1 MTRLHCSAVIAAVS
15 TGVFFCGVAQAAS
28 ITGWNTGNVDVGIT
42 PDAGV
47 TGFSTVFDR
56 PFPDVDA
63 VTNGRIAFTPDEA
76 VSPGIKVQP
85 EVYTQGGPNGITLS
99 GCLMTSNPNATCTS
113 PFQSGKRIKQQMT
126 GLGPVDLVFDINNDG
141 SDSTYQVFHRLINQ
155 TTKLLGGFA
164 IELGFGIGDAF
175 TKATDTDGL
184 QFSSAFRAQ
193 PSGSGPASTQFPFGL
208 FGDAASNPNFDLDG
222 FFAAERSGFVVD
234 FDAFTLASDG
244 IFGPYENILGPW
256 MSQEAVPTG
265 AFWDN
270 DGDESTEAL
279 LMAWLNPQGV
289 WESRRAVDGMN
300 AVSAA
305 SQFFDTYDDLL
316 ADLGLGNALFQDDIE
331 DLANLNLNF
340 AIALGDLGNRS
351 AFTLRTT
358 VFEATTTPVPLP
370 AGAPLLIGAVG
381 VLAAV
386 RRRKNRRG

>member
-1 MTRLHCSAVIAAVS
+1 MTRVHKSAVLAAVS
-15 TGVFFCGVAQAAS
+15 TSMFICGAANAAS

-42 PDAGV
+42 PPEGI

-85 EVYTQGGPNGITLS
+85 EVYTQGGPSGITLS
-99 GCLMTSNPNATCTS
+99 GCLMTSNPAATCTS

-155 TTKLLGGFA
+155 TTKMLGGFA
-164 IELGFGIGDAF
+164 VELGFGIGDAF

-184 QFSSAFRAQ
+184 QFSSAFRAS
-193 PSGSGPASTQFPFGL
+193 PAGSGPASTQFPFGL
-208 FGDAASNPNFDLDG
+208 FGDADTNPNFDLDG

-244 IFGPYENILGPW
+244 IFGPYETILGPW

-270 DGDESTEAL
+270 DGDASTEAL
-279 LMAWLNPQGV
+279 LMAWLNPEGK
-289 WESRRAVDGMN
+289 WESRRAVDGTN
-300 AVSAA
+300 AVSAT
-305 SQFFDTYDDLL
+305 SQFFDTYEDLL
-316 ADLGLGNALFQDDIE
+316 ADLGLGDALFQDDIE

-340 AIALGDLGNRS
+340 GIALGDLGDQT

-358 VFEATTTPVPLP
+358 VFEATTTPIPLP

-381 VLAAV
+381 VLAAL
-386 RRRKNRRG
+386 RRRKNRRA